1 MPELSRDDVVAA
13 LGPLDDTV
21 VAEIIATGITSDGLA
36 AAHARVVEDGK
47 RHDPGP
53 PLEPGP
59 VARVIEILERLPMDK
74 LLGSPLGGLRAR
86 MG

>member
-1 MPELSRDDVVAA
+1 MTELSRDDVVAA

-21 VAEIIATGITSDGLA
+21 VAEIIATGITQEGLA
-36 AAHARVVEDGK
+36 AAHARVVKDSEK
-47 RHDPGP
+47 HDPGT

-59 VARVIEILERLPMDK
+59 VARVIEILERLPMEK
-74 LLGSPLGGLRAR
+74 LLGSPLGRLRAR